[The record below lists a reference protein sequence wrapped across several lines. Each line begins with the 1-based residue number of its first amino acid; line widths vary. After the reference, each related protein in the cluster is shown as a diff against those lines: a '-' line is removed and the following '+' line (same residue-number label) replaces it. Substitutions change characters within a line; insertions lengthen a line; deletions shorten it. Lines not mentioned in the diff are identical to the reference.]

1 LLASAFTEAPEPG
14 GYTRLF
20 LAEGAPM
27 LGLLRD
33 AVEHGNGGEHPRR
46 LLSLLSGANVEAPA
60 QGQKPPGPD
69 RQASAGPVSAAEKL
83 SGRELQVLRLLDSGL
98 SGPEIARALFIS
110 HNTLRTHT
118 KHIFAKLGVTN
129 RQGAVRRARDRG
141 LM

>member
-1 LLASAFTEAPEPG
+1 MLGRAFAEVPEPG
-14 GYTRLF
+14 AYARLF

-33 AVEHGNGGEHPRR
+33 AVEHGNGGDHPRR
-46 LLSLLSGANVEAPA
+46 LLSMVPPADAEAPD
-60 QGQKPPGPD
+60 QGHEPSPD
-69 RQASAGPVSAAEKL
+69 RQASTGAVSAAEKL
-83 SGRELQVLRLLDSGL
+83 SGRELQVLRLLDSEL

-129 RQGAVRRARDRG
+129 RQGAVRRARERR